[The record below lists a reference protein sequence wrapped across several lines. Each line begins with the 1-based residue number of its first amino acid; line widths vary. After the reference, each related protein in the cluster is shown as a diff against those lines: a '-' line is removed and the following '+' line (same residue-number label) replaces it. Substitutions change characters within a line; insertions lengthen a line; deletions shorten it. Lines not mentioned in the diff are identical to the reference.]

1 MDGSCTPPST
11 PPARLAVLVSG
22 NGSNLQAILDA
33 CAAEVINAEVS
44 LVVSSVADAYG
55 VQRASAAG
63 VPTAV
68 LERLEDEPR
77 PAYDARLLAEVNE
90 TAPDIVVLAGWMR
103 ILTRTFLDGFPNR
116 VVNLHPALPGELP
129 GTHAIERAWQ
139 EALAGERTASG
150 VMVHLVPDEG
160 VDNGPVLLSESV
172 EIRLDDTIEAF
183 AARMHATEHRLLV
196 AALSRLC
203 GDGFVAKRPPTTARK
218 PQRTTVERP

>member
-1 MDGSCTPPST
+1 MDGSCTSPST

-33 CAAEVINAEVS
+33 CAAKAINAEVS
-44 LVVSSVADAYG
+44 LVVANVADAHG
-55 VQRASAAG
+55 LQRASAAG

-68 LERLEDEPR
+68 VEPLEGEPR
-77 PAYDARLLAEVNE
+77 PAYDARLLAEVND

-172 EIRLDDTIEAF
+172 EIRLDDTVDTF
-183 AARMHATEHRLLV
+183 SARMHATEHRLLV
-196 AALSRLC
+196 AALLRLC
-203 GDGFVAKRPPTTARK
+203 DDVFVANRPTPPART
-218 PQRTTVERP
+218 PRRTTVEPP

>member
-1 MDGSCTPPST
+1 MAGSCTPPST

-33 CAAEVINAEVS
+33 CAAEAINAEVS
-44 LVVSSVADAYG
+44 LVVSDVADAYG
-55 VQRASAAG
+55 LQRASAAG

-68 LERLEDEPR
+68 LERLEGEPR

-116 VVNLHPALPGELP
+116 VVNLHPALPGQLP

-183 AARMHATEHRLLV
+183 AARMQATEHRLLV

-203 GDGFVAKRPPTTARK
+203 DDGFVAKRPPTTARK